1 MLFMSYLENNYKLP
15 SRLKNDTIYCQR
27 AIRDFLMVH
36 TLVSDVFK
44 AQGDA
49 DYIEMQRILDE
60 LEQEIYEVNAEQTY
74 LMLQIDEDLDKFY
87 KWLQKL
93 DVAIVPDLANTF
105 ISSQIVPLIAD
116 ASYIIAPHSVKMRD
130 DPETL
135 IRRYFLILADDAA
148 ETSGDKRDDVEINPD
163 QPLSLEKSFTEDQL
177 PLTTDSEVIEMPA
190 DAQELLEMFLAQDEL
205 QLSTVSSES
214 VPQPEK
220 EEDKEEQAI
229 QLPTGN
235 AKVPSVEEAA
245 TTASITAAALDVAST
260 ADGAVSNL
268 EEDAALPIVA
278 PTPIAASSPIHSAA
292 LRVASTADEAVSN
305 LEEDTSLPIVAPTPI
320 AASSPILAAALDV
333 ASTADAA
340 VSNLEEDA
348 ALPIVAPTP
357 IAASSPIHAAA
368 PNIKEAA
375 IAPILAPVPSVA
387 AASVLE
393 SSTDAD
399 AEEAAAAPIV
409 APILAAALGVA
420 SNARAAVPSIEKAA
434 ALPIA
439 AAVPRVAPKE
449 TTRKKRNRKTAG
461 KKAAKAPPTV
471 ARKKRATK
479 SKAIAGG
486 TTSNKD
492 SSVGGQES
500 FLKLFE
506 LCTHDVVRKFYQR
519 HSKRTRRLIIK

>member
-1 MLFMSYLENNYKLP
+1 MSESKANVIDEHMLFMSYLENNYELP
-15 SRLKNDTIYCQR
+15 SGLKNDIIYCQR
-27 AIRDFLMVH
+27 AMRDFLMVH
-36 TLVSDVFK
+36 TLVSDVFT

-49 DYIEMQRILDE
+49 DRIEMQRILDE

-74 LMLQIDEDLDKFY
+74 LMLQIEEDLDKFY
-87 KWLQKL
+87 KWLQQL
-93 DVAIVPDLANTF
+93 DVAIVPDLANAF

-116 ASYIIAPHSVKMRD
+116 ATYIIAPNSVKMRD

-148 ETSGDKRDDVEINPD
+148 ETAGNERDGDEINPNE
-163 QPLSLEKSFTEDQL
+163 PLSLEKLFTEDEL
-177 PLTTDSEVIEMPA
+177 PLNTVSEVIEMPS

-214 VPQPEK
+214 VPQPEDEEEE

-229 QLPTGN
+229 QLPTGY

-245 TTASITAAALDVAST
+245 ATASITAAALGVAPT

-268 EEDAALPIVA
+268 DAALPIVA
-278 PTPIAASSPIHSAA
+278 PTPIAASSPIHAAA
-292 LRVASTADEAVSN
+292 LG
-305 LEEDTSLPIVAPTPI
+305 VAPT
-320 AASSPILAAALDV
+320 AEG
-333 ASTADAA
+333 AD
-340 VSNLEEDA
+340 SNLEEDA

-357 IAASSPIHAAA
+357 IAASSPIHAAS

-399 AEEAAAAPIV
+399 DEEAAAAPIV
-409 APILAAALGVA
+409 APILAAALSGA
-420 SNARAAVPSIEKAA
+420 SNARAAVASIEKAA

-449 TTRKKRNRKTAG
+449 TTSKKRNWKTAG
-461 KKAAKAPPTV
+461 KKVAKAPPTV
-471 ARKKRATK
+471 ARKKPATK
-479 SKAIAGG
+479 SKATAGG

-492 SSVGGQES
+492 SSDGGQES
-500 FLKLFE
+500 FLNLFE